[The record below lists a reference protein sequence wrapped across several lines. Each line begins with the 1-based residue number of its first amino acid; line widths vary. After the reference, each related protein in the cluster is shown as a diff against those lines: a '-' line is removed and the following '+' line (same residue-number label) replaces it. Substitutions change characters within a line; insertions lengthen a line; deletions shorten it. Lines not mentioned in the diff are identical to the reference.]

1 MCTDNKKALFVK
13 FNTAYLLAKK
23 ERLFSGYLDL
33 FEMQKKNVFQI
44 TGKAYLTDR
53 KCAEFTVYISK
64 SIKLKLTDS
73 LATCNYYSCLND
85 GSTDSSVTDEE
96 VVFALILKKGTPTIK
111 YLSIEPLKIADT
123 PTILQSIEDAFERIR
138 NKSFTDKLVGINVN
152 RTSVNLGKH
161 TGLGKLVQEKDTWL
175 LVIHCFNHQVELTLK
190 DTFKTA
196 FEDIDT
202 MLYK

>member
-1 MCTDNKKALFVK
+1 MLV
-13 FNTAYLLAKK
+13 KK

-44 TGKAYLTDR
+44 TGKAYLTDQ
-53 KCAEFTVYISK
+53 KCGEFTVYISK

-96 VVFALILKKGTPTIK
+96 VVFALILKKGTPAIK
-111 YLSIEPLKIADT
+111 YLSIEPLKIADA

-152 RTSVNLGKH
+152 GASVNLGKH